1 MKSTK
6 IMLAAIATLIATW
19 TLFSLIGYILSDMSL
34 KECYTN
40 TGTIICMMMFGWVP
54 SVIIAYDLEERF
66 DKY

>member
-6 IMLAAIATLIATW
+6 IMLAIIATLIATW
-19 TLFSLIGYILSDMSL
+19 TLMSLIEYILSDMSL

-40 TGTIICMMMFGWVP
+40 VGTIICMMIFGWIP
-54 SVIIAYDLEERF
+54 SVIVACDVEDKL

>member
-6 IMLAAIATLIATW
+6 IMLAVIATLIATW
-19 TLFSLIGYILSDMSL
+19 TLMSLIEYILSDMSL

-40 TGTIICMMMFGWVP
+40 VGTMLCMTIFGWIP
-54 SVIIAYDLEERF
+54 SVIVACDLEERF